1 MWRRVCHLFFNLGV
15 SVFEGE
21 EQAIHNSD
29 ESYHLC
35 MMFKEK
41 KDDRVATQSL

>member
-1 MWRRVCHLFFNLGV
+1 M
-15 SVFEGE
+15 FEGE

-41 KDDRVATQSL
+41 KRWQGCHAVIVKLGGSAKEPFT